1 MNRTGRAWSQHPSL
15 VRTRRGTALLATLF
29 AVSILAT
36 LTAMAS
42 QRARSSAS
50 IATNRRAQTVARMMA
65 ESGVVA
71 ARAEIEGRLHDALR
85 SNVGDATALDAAFA
99 RLFGT
104 TGDAGRALVQ
114 DSLDDGV
121 FSATVVNAS
130 ARLDL
135 NTAGAEGIETLLRTT
150 TDAGTA
156 RRIAECL
163 DARVRGETSGETNG
177 KANGASRGA
186 LPSPQEDALRARD
199 SLRAVFTGT
208 SMGSRVRRPFESL
221 DEVQDFL
228 GSEASVLVPVAD
240 LITVDG
246 DGTIDRRQ
254 APAPVLAAASGSL
267 SDRPTRVVIIARG
280 WQRGASLT
288 REIQAV
294 FAVQD
299 AELRLVRWREL
310 SR

>member
-1 MNRTGRAWSQHPSL
+1 MNRTGRTWSHHRSL

-85 SNVGDATALDAAFA
+85 SNVDDATALDAAFA
-99 RLFGT
+99 RLFGAA
-104 TGDAGRALVQ
+104 GDAGRTLVQ

-121 FSATVVNAS
+121 FAATVVNAS

-156 RRIAECL
+156 RRVAERL
-163 DARVRGETSGETNG
+163 DARVRGETNGE
-177 KANGASRGA
+177 ANGASRGT
-186 LPSPQEDALRARD
+186 LPSPQEDALRAHD
-199 SLRAVFTGT
+199 SLRALFTGT
-208 SMGSRVRRPFESL
+208 SMGSRARHPFESL

-228 GSEASVLVPVAD
+228 GHEASVLVPVAE

-299 AELRLVRWREL
+299 AELRLVRWREV